1 MAKPNPNPK
10 TDPPTTKLTTSVS
23 AFSGVAQQV
32 TVSFPSITSA
42 SAYSGMAQQAAISF
56 PSISVTTEVKT

>member
-23 AFSGVAQQV
+23 A
-32 TVSFPSITSA
+32 
-42 SAYSGMAQQAAISF
+42 YSGMAQQAAVSF

>member
-32 TVSFPSITSA
+32 TVSFPSI
-42 SAYSGMAQQAAISF
+42 
-56 PSISVTTEVKT
+56 SVTTEVKT